1 MEERWNRPSSSTTNT
16 PMKKLTPTQQEYLKV
31 AELFLWAEATDFTFW
46 FTGTRKRW
54 KRTEYN
60 LPRMVEKGA
69 LKTAR
74 YGRKLVYTVSGKG
87 AKDTTDIEHGLICT
101 KALLRFKESIEG
113 NDGR

>member
-1 MEERWNRPSSSTTNT
+1 
-16 PMKKLTPTQQEYLKV
+16 MKKLTPTQQEYLKA

-60 LPRMVEKGA
+60 LPRMVRKGV
-69 LKTAR
+69 LKTSKS
-74 YGRKLVYTVSGKG
+74 GKKLIYSVSGKG
-87 AKDTTDIEHGLICT
+87 AGDPTGIKHGLICT
-101 KALLRFKESIEG
+101 KALLRFKVSIEG